1 MIGQL
6 GIDGVDGDGSDGG
19 EDDDGETR
27 GADRKKSTTADS
39 QVHCHIVEFVTCV
52 RIFSLLLKGGR
63 NGGEEK

>member
-1 MIGQL
+1 MVKIVRTRIVNMIGQL

-39 QVHCHIVEFVTCV
+39 
-52 RIFSLLLKGGR
+52 
-63 NGGEEK
+63 